1 MGFDFAA
8 LPQDVRN
15 HVIGYVAQL
24 PAADIA
30 RAVRVNRELNQHPLL
45 LKALLNTMQK
55 LAKRASYDVYCPEC
69 GIDTSDEDNDRRW
82 SREQA
87 LCVSKWYPPHE
98 WRAGITVERSALSC
112 RNCLQFQWDGVTSTI
127 DPGQDLPDALE
138 TDGSRICFITKPGK
152 EPVLV
157 PVRELSLV
165 REVKVERNIA
175 AWEAGI
181 NTGHDDNPG
190 PDWVRY

>member
-1 MGFDFAA
+1 MGFDLLG

-15 HVIGYVAQL
+15 HIIGYMAKM
-24 PAADIA
+24 PEGTIA
-30 RAVRVNRELNQHPLL
+30 RALRVNRELNAHPLL
-45 LKALLNTMQK
+45 LKAMLKTVQR
-55 LAKRASYDVYCPEC
+55 LAKRPSYDVYCPEC
-69 GIDTSDEDNDRRW
+69 GIDTSVEDNDRAW

-87 LCVSKWYPPHE
+87 LCVSKWHE
-98 WRAGITVERSALSC
+98 QRDAGVTVERSALSC

-157 PVRELSLV
+157 PVRELSVV

>member
-1 MGFDFAA
+1 MPFNLAG

-15 HVIGYVAQL
+15 LIIGHVAQL
-24 PAADIA
+24 PAADLA
-30 RAVRVNRELNQHPLL
+30 RASRVNRELNQHPLL
-45 LKALLNTMQK
+45 LKAMLKTLQMLT
-55 LAKRASYDVYCPEC
+55 KRASYDVMCPEC

-82 SREQA
+82 SRDQA
-87 LCVSKWYPPHE
+87 LCVSKWHE
-98 WRAGITVERSALSC
+98 QRDAGVTVERSALSC

-157 PVRELSLV
+157 PVRELSVV
-165 REVKVERNIA
+165 REVKLDRDIA

>member
-1 MGFDFAA
+1 MGFDLLG

-15 HVIGYVAQL
+15 HIIGYMAKM
-24 PAADIA
+24 PEGTIA
-30 RAVRVNRELNQHPLL
+30 RALRVNRELNAHPLL
-45 LKALLNTMQK
+45 LKAMLKTVQR
-55 LAKRASYDVYCPEC
+55 LAKRPSYDVYCPEC
-69 GIDTSDEDNDRRW
+69 GIDTSVEDNDRAW

-87 LCVSKWYPPHE
+87 LCVSKWHE
-98 WRAGITVERSALSC
+98 QRDAGVTVERSALSC

-157 PVRELSLV
+157 PVRELSVV
-165 REVKVERNIA
+165 REVKLDRNIA
-175 AWEAGI
+175 AWESGI
-181 NTGHDDNPG
+181 NSGGAVNPG
-190 PDWVRY
+190 PDWVLY

>member
-1 MGFDFAA
+1 MGFDLLG

-15 HVIGYVAQL
+15 HIIGYMAKM
-24 PAADIA
+24 PEGTIA
-30 RAVRVNRELNQHPLL
+30 RALRVNRELNAHPLL
-45 LKALLNTMQK
+45 LKAMLKTVQR
-55 LAKRASYDVYCPEC
+55 LAKRPSYDVYCPEC
-69 GIDTSDEDNDRRW
+69 GIDTSVEDNDRAW

-87 LCVSKWYPPHE
+87 LCVSKWHE
-98 WRAGITVERSALSC
+98 QRDAGTTVERSALSC

>member
-1 MGFDFAA
+1 MGFDLLG

-15 HVIGYVAQL
+15 HIIGYMAKM
-24 PAADIA
+24 PEGTIA
-30 RAVRVNRELNQHPLL
+30 RALRVNRELNAHPLL
-45 LKALLNTMQK
+45 LKAMLKTVQR
-55 LAKRASYDVYCPEC
+55 LAKRPSYDVYCPEC
-69 GIDTSDEDNDRRW
+69 GIDTSVEDNDRAW

-87 LCVSKWYPPHE
+87 LCVSKWHE
-98 WRAGITVERSALSC
+98 QRDAGTTVERSALSC

-157 PVRELSLV
+157 PVRELSVV